1 MNDFESLKK
10 ASYQLIT
17 EYIEK
22 NSADVATSA
31 VIDVVE
37 KLLVAKDIQVERLAN
52 EKATEIINKTLDKAS
67 EQLHII
73 PAQIF
78 LVFFEFYQ

>member
-17 EYIEK
+17 EYIEE

-37 KLLVAKDIQVERLAN
+37 KLLAAKDMQVEKLAT
-52 EKATEIINKTLDKAS
+52 EKATKILNKMLDKAA

-78 LVFFEFYQ
+78 LAFFEFCQ

>member
-52 EKATEIINKTLDKAS
+52 EKATEILNKMLDKAS

>member
-22 NSADVATSA
+22 NPADVATSA

-37 KLLVAKDIQVERLAN
+37 KLLAAKDMQVEKLAT
-52 EKATEIINKTLDKAS
+52 EKATKILNKMLDKAA
-67 EQLHII
+67 E
-73 PAQIF
+73 
-78 LVFFEFYQ
+78 

>member
-22 NSADVATSA
+22 NSADVATNA

-37 KLLVAKDIQVERLAN
+37 KLLAAKDMQVEKLAT
-52 EKATEIINKTLDKAS
+52 EKATKILNKMLDKAA
-67 EQLHII
+67 E
-73 PAQIF
+73 
-78 LVFFEFYQ
+78 

>member
-37 KLLVAKDIQVERLAN
+37 KLLVAKDMQVERLAN
-52 EKATEIINKTLDKAS
+52 EKATEILNKMLDKAA
-67 EQLHII
+67 E
-73 PAQIF
+73 
-78 LVFFEFYQ
+78 

>member
-37 KLLVAKDIQVERLAN
+37 KLLAAKDMQVERLAN
-52 EKATEIINKTLDKAS
+52 EKATEILNKMLDKAA
-67 EQLHII
+67 E
-73 PAQIF
+73 
-78 LVFFEFYQ
+78 

>member
-37 KLLVAKDIQVERLAN
+37 KLLAAKDMQVERLAT
-52 EKATEIINKTLDKAS
+52 EKATKILNKMLDKAA
-67 EQLHII
+67 E
-73 PAQIF
+73 
-78 LVFFEFYQ
+78 

>member
-31 VIDVVE
+31 VIDIVE
-37 KLLVAKDIQVERLAN
+37 KLLVAKDMQVERLAN
-52 EKATEIINKTLDKAS
+52 EKATEILNKMLDKAA
-67 EQLHII
+67 E
-73 PAQIF
+73 
-78 LVFFEFYQ
+78 

>member
-31 VIDVVE
+31 VIDIVE
-37 KLLVAKDIQVERLAN
+37 KLLAAKDMQVEKLAT
-52 EKATEIINKTLDKAS
+52 EKATKILNKMLDKAT

-78 LVFFEFYQ
+78 LAFFEFCQ

>member
-37 KLLVAKDIQVERLAN
+37 KLLAAKDMQVEKFAT
-52 EKATEIINKTLDKAS
+52 EKATKILNKMLDKAA

-78 LVFFEFYQ
+78 LARFEF

>member
-31 VIDVVE
+31 VIDIVE
-37 KLLVAKDIQVERLAN
+37 KLLAAKDMQVEKLAT
-52 EKATEIINKTLDKAS
+52 EKATKILNKMLDKAA
-67 EQLHII
+67 E
-73 PAQIF
+73 
-78 LVFFEFYQ
+78 

>member
-37 KLLVAKDIQVERLAN
+37 KLLAAKDMQVEKLAT
-52 EKATEIINKTLDKAS
+52 EKATKILNKMLDKAA
-67 EQLHII
+67 E
-73 PAQIF
+73 
-78 LVFFEFYQ
+78 

>member
-37 KLLVAKDIQVERLAN
+37 KLLVAKDIQVEQLAN
-52 EKATEIINKTLDKAS
+52 EKATKILNKMLDKAA
-67 EQLHII
+67 E
-73 PAQIF
+73 
-78 LVFFEFYQ
+78 

>member
-37 KLLVAKDIQVERLAN
+37 KLLVAKDMQVEQLAT
-52 EKATEIINKTLDKAS
+52 EKATKILKDTLDETA
-67 EQLHII
+67 E
-73 PAQIF
+73 
-78 LVFFEFYQ
+78 

>member
-52 EKATEIINKTLDKAS
+52 EKATEILNKMLDKAS
-67 EQLHII
+67 E
-73 PAQIF
+73 
-78 LVFFEFYQ
+78 

>member
-37 KLLVAKDIQVERLAN
+37 KLLAAKDMQVEKFAT
-52 EKATEIINKTLDKAS
+52 EKATKILNKMLDKAA
-67 EQLHII
+67 E
-73 PAQIF
+73 
-78 LVFFEFYQ
+78 

>member
-37 KLLVAKDIQVERLAN
+37 KLLAAKDMQVEKLAT
-52 EKATEIINKTLDKAS
+52 EKATKILNKMLDKAA
-67 EQLHII
+67 EQLHIS

-78 LVFFEFYQ
+78 LAFFEFCQ

>member
-37 KLLVAKDIQVERLAN
+37 KLLAAKDMQVEKLATK
-52 EKATEIINKTLDKAS
+52 KATKILNKMLDKAA
-67 EQLHII
+67 E
-73 PAQIF
+73 
-78 LVFFEFYQ
+78 

>member
-37 KLLVAKDIQVERLAN
+37 KLLAAKDMQVEKLAT
-52 EKATEIINKTLDKAS
+52 EKATKILNKMLDKAA

>member
-37 KLLVAKDIQVERLAN
+37 KLLVAKDMQVEQLAT
-52 EKATEIINKTLDKAS
+52 EKATKILNKMLDKAA

>member
-37 KLLVAKDIQVERLAN
+37 KLLAAKDMQVEKLAT
-52 EKATEIINKTLDKAS
+52 EKATKILNKMLDKAA

-78 LVFFEFYQ
+78 LAFFEFCQ

>member
-17 EYIEK
+17 EYIEE

-37 KLLVAKDIQVERLAN
+37 KLLAAKDMQVEKLAT
-52 EKATEIINKTLDKAS
+52 EKATKILNKMLDKAA
-67 EQLHII
+67 E
-73 PAQIF
+73 
-78 LVFFEFYQ
+78 

>member
-37 KLLVAKDIQVERLAN
+37 KLLVAKDMQVEQLAN
-52 EKATEIINKTLDKAS
+52 EKATKILNKMLDKAA
-67 EQLHII
+67 E
-73 PAQIF
+73 
-78 LVFFEFYQ
+78 

>member
-37 KLLVAKDIQVERLAN
+37 KLLVAKDMQVEQLAN
-52 EKATEIINKTLDKAS
+52 EKATKILNKMLDKAA

>member
-37 KLLVAKDIQVERLAN
+37 KLLAAKDMQVERLAN
-52 EKATEIINKTLDKAS
+52 EK
-67 EQLHII
+67 QLKFSTKCLTK
-73 PAQIF
+73 P
-78 LVFFEFYQ
+78 LNSST